1 MQRSAR
7 MLPVARQIVDV
18 VGRECHLMKRSGI
31 HFVHTAQK
39 DMVMLVH
46 ELIKADA
53 LTDTPERKYKY
64 YCRFTRS
71 PLMCIQMQRSA
82 SGSTNTSMN

>member
-18 VGRECHLMKRSGI
+18 V

-39 DMVMLVH
+39 DMVTLVH

-53 LTDTPERKYKY
+53 LTDAPERKYKY
-64 YCRFTRS
+64 YRRFKRS
-71 PLMCIQMQRSA
+71 PLMCIQMAKFCQWINQHKYELKINRKA
-82 SGSTNTSMN
+82 R